1 MADNN
6 RAIHAALAGNA
17 AIAATKFGAAAF
29 TGSASMASEG
39 VHSLVD
45 TINQLLLLHGKR
57 RARRRPD
64 KLHPFGYGR
73 ELYFW
78 TFVVAIMVFAL
89 GALVSIHQGIVQLRA
104 PAHVEKPLV
113 NYLVLAAALLFE
125 GLSWR
130 VGYREFRASLR
141 PGERLWQAL
150 RGNQDL
156 SLLAVLIEDTAA
168 ILGLLIAAT
177 GLALSQWLDLPALDG
192 VASLLIGGLLAL
204 AAYALGTR
212 SRDLLVGEAADRSLV
227 EALLAAERGSG
238 DPACQRRA
246 HQLSRAGCDD
256 GVAERRVPRR
266 PCHSRHRAGDRA
278 DRGPAA
284 RALPADPGRVHQAA
298 DPRKVG
304 APDRRAH
311 GIPRCDGMRQAQG
324 RQRRGVML
332 E

>member
-104 PAHVEKPLV
+104 PPMSK
-113 NYLVLAAALLFE
+113 NR
-125 GLSWR
+125 W
-130 VGYREFRASLR
+130 
-141 PGERLWQAL
+141 
-150 RGNQDL
+150 
-156 SLLAVLIEDTAA
+156 
-168 ILGLLIAAT
+168 
-177 GLALSQWLDLPALDG
+177 
-192 VASLLIGGLLAL
+192 
-204 AAYALGTR
+204 
-212 SRDLLVGEAADRSLV
+212 
-227 EALLAAERGSG
+227 
-238 DPACQRRA
+238 
-246 HQLSRAGCDD
+246 
-256 GVAERRVPRR
+256 
-266 PCHSRHRAGDRA
+266 
-278 DRGPAA
+278 
-284 RALPADPGRVHQAA
+284 
-298 DPRKVG
+298 
-304 APDRRAH
+304 
-311 GIPRCDGMRQAQG
+311 
-324 RQRRGVML
+324 
-332 E
+332 

>member
-6 RAIHAALAGNA
+6 RAILAALAGYA

-113 NYLVLAAALLFE
+113 NYLVLGAALLFE

-227 EALLAAERGSG
+227 EALLAAASE
-238 DPACQRRA
+238 DPAILHANGALTSYLGPDAMTVSLSAEFRDDLATRDIEQAIVRIEDRLRERYPQILVVFIKPQTPERWA
-246 HQLSRAGCDD
+246 HRIG
-256 GVAERRVPRR
+256 ERMG
-266 PCHSRHRAGDRA
+266 S
-278 DRGPAA
+278 
-284 RALPADPGRVHQAA
+284 
-298 DPRKVG
+298 
-304 APDRRAH
+304 PDA
-311 GIPRCDGMRQAQG
+311 MA
-324 RQRRGVML
+324 
-332 E
+332 

>member
-1 MADNN
+1 MTSGHANSS
-6 RAIHAALAGNA
+6 RLVVYAALLGNLA
-17 AIAATKFGAAAF
+17 VAVVKFIAAAV
-29 TGSASMASEG
+29 TGSSAMLSEG

-113 NYLVLAAALLFE
+113 NYLVLGAALLFE

-227 EALLAAERGSG
+227 EALLAAASE
-238 DPACQRRA
+238 DPAILHA
-246 HQLSRAGCDD
+246 NGALTSYLGPDAMTVSLSAEFRDDLATRDIEQAIVRIEDRLRERYPEILIIFVKPQTPEVWAGRIRDRM
-256 GVAERRVPRR
+256 GR
-266 PCHSRHRAGDRA
+266 PDA
-278 DRGPAA
+278 
-284 RALPADPGRVHQAA
+284 
-298 DPRKVG
+298 
-304 APDRRAH
+304 
-311 GIPRCDGMRQAQG
+311 MT
-324 RQRRGVML
+324 
-332 E
+332 

>member
-113 NYLVLAAALLFE
+113 NYLVLGAALLFE

-227 EALLAAERGSG
+227 EALLAAASE
-238 DPACQRRA
+238 DPAILHA
-246 HQLSRAGCDD
+246 NGALTSYLGPDAMTVSLSAEFRDDLATRDIEQAIVRIEDRLRERYPQILVVFIKPQTQKGGRTGSASAWDPPMRWHEAG
-256 GVAERRVPRR
+256 
-266 PCHSRHRAGDRA
+266 AG
-278 DRGPAA
+278 
-284 RALPADPGRVHQAA
+284 
-298 DPRKVG
+298 
-304 APDRRAH
+304 
-311 GIPRCDGMRQAQG
+311 
-324 RQRRGVML
+324 
-332 E
+332 